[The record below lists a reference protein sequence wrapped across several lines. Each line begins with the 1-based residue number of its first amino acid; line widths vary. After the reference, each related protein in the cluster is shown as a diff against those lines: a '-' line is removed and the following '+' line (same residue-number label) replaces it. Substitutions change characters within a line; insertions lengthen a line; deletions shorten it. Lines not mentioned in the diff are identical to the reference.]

1 MNSRLRVFT
10 GLFVLAALTVGS
22 ANVTF
27 AGEGKGNKGS
37 IVIGND
43 AGQVTASGAK
53 VAPAADPLSPKQQ
66 RILDRKQELSAEY
79 RQVKEGKVDAKT
91 HEANYQRFLKELG
104 EDASQVGAAVAS
116 ETSDVG
122 TMAAGYSSR
131 TLALTQVAQVNS
143 YYCGPGSAY
152 SILAALGKTK
162 SYDNETL
169 SQANLAT
176 RKYLETDYWGNTPW
190 SVGTS
195 RPYPE
200 SLNYWRTGSYSGYY
214 AAVGTTVNAAT
225 FKDNMTYDIDRNWLV
240 GGNAW
245 EVAGSQN
252 PHLVGHPTN
261 VDIYHWIAIYGYANW
276 GDTTYYADPA
286 SGASS
291 LGWTSVPRYSGI
303 STNTLAVILDGRG
316 YVW

>member
-1 MNSRLRVFT
+1 MGRRLRMLA
-10 GLFVLAALTVGS
+10 GLFVLAGLALAPAS
-22 ANVTF
+22 STF
-27 AGEGKGNKGS
+27 AGEGKGNHVGTY
-37 IVIGND
+37 IGND
-43 AGQVTASGAK
+43 AGQVSADGSK
-53 VAPAADPLSPKQQ
+53 IIPEADPVSAKQQ
-66 RILDRKQELSAEY
+66 RILERKQELSTEY
-79 RQVKEGKVDAKT
+79 RKVKQGKLDAKV
-91 HEANYQRFLKELG
+91 HEQNYRRFLAEIG
-104 EDASQVGAAVAS
+104 EDPHQQGAALAGGS
-116 ETSDVG
+116 GIG

-131 TLALTQVAQVNS
+131 TLSLTQVAQINS
-143 YYCGPGSAY
+143 YYCGPASAY
-152 SILAALGKTK
+152 SILGALGKWT
-162 SYDNETL
+162 SYDGESL
-169 SQANLAT
+169 SQSMLAT

-190 SVGTS
+190 SVGSS

-200 SLNYWRTGSYSGYY
+200 TLNYWRTGSYYGYY
-214 AAVGTTVNAAT
+214 VAVGTTVNAAT
-225 FKDNMTYDIDRNWLV
+225 FKDNMTYDIDRNWPV

-261 VDIYHWIAIYGYANW
+261 TDIFHWIAIYGYANW

-291 LGWTSVPRYSGI
+291 LGWTSVPRYAGI